1 MAPLDEVLGRGSPR
15 QVQLRK
21 WGAMQMAALGDGN
34 DVTFASPDTRLE
46 EHPAVAPPATAAVSE
61 AAVFW
66 AMQRKNWTLKT
77 RGLIKCCS
85 GECPPALP
93 SAMHLLTLRSPHPVA
108 EILVPLIFLG
118 LLCLPR
124 YLIADVSNPA
134 TLYSPR
140 PLSDLSWSGHP
151 PTGGAY
157 KLFYA
162 PNTSAETV
170 QVAEMAAKE
179 LVCST
184 PSFMRTVALASSF
197 TVDTAA
203 IAAAGVAQRCLT
215 NVAACEQY
223 IVPRPGG
230 LPLTSPLISGDLTA
244 MCAPACLA
252 SRACFHP
259 WLSDFL
265 SGFPSEGDAVA
276 AATDPGAVNTVA
288 AVVVLP
294 PSLRSD
300 TLQYVIRTNAS
311 DVPGTSQFGSSW
323 ASVAFNQ
330 WVVGPINDWAD
341 YWAFLNIQ
349 RAFDTALVSLNT
361 QPTALQAGLLKLSG
375 AADVELET
383 RVKAF
388 PYLPYSTNLGGSFA
402 ALFFG
407 LIFTFSF
414 LISVVIMLK
423 SLIMEKELRIREAM
437 QMMGLRSSVYWLSW
451 FVTHYGTLVLVA
463 TLMACIGTYPFKH
476 SAGALMWAFYLV
488 WCFQLV
494 AFTYALSCTF
504 STSKI
509 AAVAGSLL
517 YILTWAPA
525 VAVVSGKGSLGNS
538 GWTGVCIFPA
548 SSIYMFGVAVAL
560 LENAEVGVTPA
571 SLFTNLISPEDS
583 AGSGTFSAGA
593 ILLVTLGSGCFYAAL
608 AAYLDLVMP
617 RQFGTV
623 LPWNFPLRPSFWRA
637 ALLRAPAAA
646 AGSSSAPAQ
655 GDVAG
660 DALIGGACEEP
671 PDGMKT
677 SLSLRRLTK
686 AFPTTDG
693 KGTVMAVTGLSLDFH
708 EGHISSLLG
717 HNGAGKTTTLSI
729 LCGLLPPTGGTASV
743 AGWDVGAD
751 MARIRTS
758 LGVCPQHDV
767 LWPTLTCTEHLQL
780 FAQFRGVAKA
790 KAPAMALEML
800 AAVGMRDMATAAAGT
815 LSGGQKRKL
824 SLAIAFIGGP
834 AVVLLDEPT
843 TGMDPF
849 SRRSA
854 WDFIRS
860 QKAGRSIV
868 LTTHFMDE
876 ADILSDR
883 LAIMTAGRLA
893 CLGSPIYLKSR
904 LGLGYHLTIL
914 LPATSGAEAAEE
926 LGACV
931 AAHVPGALCESHVG
945 AELSFLL
952 PPQSVAAFPPLLRH
966 LDDRGIGYGVSCS
979 TLEEVF
985 LNIAESSTVL
995 AGGGV
1000 TANQLRDMAV
1010 ERKRAA
1016 KELRKMAATGK
1027 GAEAGAGVQPRSAGW
1042 RLVLQQFHALLRKR
1056 ALNARRDRLGW
1067 ATMYVV
1073 PLFFVALGL
1082 GLCHIGT
1089 GDSEYPGAVLGRV
1102 YLGNKPMAGGTS
1114 GGGDTAALAG
1124 AFSPGAVT
1132 WRNDA
1137 TALWSCTAN
1146 GTSTNTQLSALAAS
1160 FGVSLG
1166 TVACQPSVTDCAAL
1180 GCTAPGT
1187 ATAATLD
1194 AFLLATTQS
1203 HKNCRQEGPGA
1214 PCGAVFVDRASQAGR
1229 SFGMTIATSPTA
1241 YHVLPA
1247 AQSAADS
1254 AVYSLLLGRPG
1265 SLSVVNHP
1273 LPASRPPAQGPG
1285 VILNMLAGL
1294 CVVLALGSLSASASV
1309 FLVAEKRAHSTHL
1322 ALVSGVGKGTFWAAT
1337 LAWDLLNYM
1346 LPLALFTAAFAA
1358 SQVQAY
1364 TDGGA
1369 LGVIFLL
1376 LLLFGLSAMPLA
1388 YLLHFPSS
1396 DEMNALAGQMGL
1408 YFFFGIAQLIAAV
1421 VLQGLAALGKARGVW
1436 STLQILFRWLPH
1448 YNVGIVLFKLSQNQA
1463 QPSYAQLSPWHKDI
1477 SGTELKVM
1485 LVEAFVF
1492 STLTLCVDFNL
1503 LLRLEQLGLRLLALL
1518 HTGEA
1523 ATAADD
1529 ESSDDDQD
1537 VASERH
1543 RIVESGGDAG
1553 DLLTMQD
1560 MRKTYRGG
1568 KQAVRGVTIGVP
1580 EGSCFGLLGLNGA
1593 GKSTTFKMLT
1603 GEEALTRGDALV
1615 RGRAGSA
1622 AGEHPCSVVHEL
1634 VAVRQRIGLC
1644 PQEDALC
1651 ARLTC
1656 REHVLLYAAIRGL
1669 SPAGAAQ
1676 LSDELLS
1683 KLGLKKWTHA
1693 LAGTLSGGNKRKL
1706 SASIALVGDPP
1717 LALYDEPSSGMDP
1730 EARRSMWDVL
1740 ATTMA
1745 GRATV
1750 LTTHVLAEAEA
1761 LCHSVGIMVAGR
1773 LRCLGSLTHL
1783 KQTHG
1788 SGYTLEVRCN
1798 PANAGR
1804 VATSL
1809 ASALPSARLQE
1820 EQEGRLTYALPTA
1833 QRLGDAFDAL
1843 EALRSTPAVGVQD
1856 FSVTQSSLEQIFIG
1870 FASTCQEGVKRGS
1883 AGRGKARR
1891 IEEEADGELQ
1901 GPGVECPS
1909 CKAVLRWRAGASV
1922 MRCGACQALVGLPHV
1937 VDGQHYG
1944 EGEA

>member
-1 MAPLDEVLGRGSPR
+1 
-15 QVQLRK
+15 
-21 WGAMQMAALGDGN
+21 MAAQGDG
-34 DVTFASPDTRLE
+34 DVTCDSPDTRPE
-46 EHPAVAPPATAAVSE
+46 PATPAALPAAPVVSE

-77 RGLIKCCS
+77 RGLICCCS
-85 GECPPALP
+85 GVFRRASLCDAT
-93 SAMHLLTLRSPHPVA
+93 LTPRSTRRPVA

-134 TLYSPR
+134 TYYAPR
-140 PLSDLSWSGHP
+140 PVSDLSWSGHP

-162 PNTSAETV
+162 PNTSVEAV

-179 LVCST
+179 LVCRS
-184 PSFMRTVALASSF
+184 PSFMRTVAVASSF

-203 IAAAGVAQRCLT
+203 IAAAGVAQQCLA
-215 NVAACEQY
+215 NVALCQQY
-223 IVPRPGG
+223 IIPRAGG
-230 LPLTSPLISGDLTA
+230 LPLTSSLISGNQAA
-244 MCAPACLA
+244 MCSPSCLA

-265 SGFPSEGDAVA
+265 TGFPTEGDAVA
-276 AATDPGAVNTVA
+276 AAMQPSAVNTVA

-294 PSLRSD
+294 PRLRSD
-300 TLQYVIRTNAS
+300 ELQYTIRTNAS

-330 WVVGPINDWAD
+330 WVVGPIKDWSD

-349 RAFDTALVSLNT
+349 RAFDAALVSLNT
-361 QPTALQAGLLKLSG
+361 QPSALQAGLLKLAG
-375 AADVELET
+375 AADVELDMQ
-383 RVKAF
+383 VKQF
-388 PYLPYSTNLGGSFA
+388 PYLQFSTNLGGSFA

-476 SAGALMWAFYLV
+476 SSGVLLWAFYLS

-494 AFTYALSCTF
+494 AFTYALSCLF

-538 GWTGVCIFPA
+538 GWTAVCIFPA

-560 LENAEVGVTPA
+560 LENGELGVTPA
-571 SLFTNLISPEDS
+571 SLLTNLISPEDS

-593 ILLVTLGSGCFYAAL
+593 ILLVTLGSGCFYAL
-608 AAYLDLVMP
+608 LTAYLDLVMP
-617 RQFGTV
+617 RQFGTT
-623 LPWNFPLRPSFWRA
+623 LPWTFPLRPSFWRA
-637 ALLRAPAAA
+637 ALLSAPAAA
-646 AGSSSAPAQ
+646 PGSSEQEAAE

-660 DALIGGACEEP
+660 DALIRGACEEP
-671 PDGMKT
+671 PGDLKR

-686 AFPTTDG
+686 EFPTADG
-693 KGTVMAVTGLSLDFH
+693 KATVQAVAGLSLDFH

-729 LCGLLPPTGGTASV
+729 LCGLLPPTGGAATV
-743 AGWDVGAD
+743 AGWDVATG
-751 MARIRTS
+751 MARIRAS

-767 LWPTLTCTEHLQL
+767 LWPTLTCAEHLQL
-780 FAQFRGVAKA
+780 FAQFRGVPRA

-800 AAVGMRDMATAAAGT
+800 AAVGMRDKAGAAAGT

-824 SLAIAFIGGP
+824 SLAVAFVGGP

-893 CLGSPIYLKSR
+893 CLGSPIFLKSR

-914 LPATSGAEAAEE
+914 LPTTSGAEAAEE

-952 PPQSVAAFPPLLRH
+952 PPQSVAAFPQLLRH
-966 LDDRGIGYGVSCS
+966 LDERGIGYGVSCS

-995 AGGGV
+995 AAGGV
-1000 TANQLRDMAV
+1000 TADQLRDMAV
-1010 ERKRAA
+1010 DRKRAA
-1016 KELRKMAATGK
+1016 QELRRMAAARD
-1027 GAEAGAGVQPRSAGW
+1027 GADDAASQTPRCTGW
-1042 RLVLQQFHALLRKR
+1042 RLVLQQFRALLRKR

-1082 GLCHIGT
+1082 GLCHVGT
-1089 GDSEYPGAVLGRV
+1089 GDAEYPGAVLGSV

-1114 GGGDTAALAG
+1114 STGGDGAALAA

-1132 WRNDA
+1132 WRSDA
-1137 TALWSCTAN
+1137 HSQWTCDGVSNA
-1146 GTSTNTQLSALAAS
+1146 TSAASSQLSALAAS

-1166 TVACQPSVTDCAAL
+1166 TVSCQPAITDCASL
-1180 GCTAPGT
+1180 GCTPPGA

-1194 AFLLATTQS
+1194 AFLLSTTQS

-1214 PCGAVFVDRASQAGR
+1214 PCGAVFVDRASLVNR
-1229 SFGMTIATSPTA
+1229 SFALTIATSPTA

-1247 AQSAADS
+1247 AQSAAHS
-1254 AVYSLLLGRPG
+1254 AVYSLLLGRRG

-1273 LPASRPPAQGPG
+1273 LPASRPPAQGQG
-1285 VILNMLAGL
+1285 VVLNLLAGL

-1322 ALVSGVGKGTFWAAT
+1322 ALVSGVGKGTFWAAS
-1337 LAWDLLNYM
+1337 LVWDMLNYM

-1364 TDGGA
+1364 TTGGA
-1369 LGVIFLL
+1369 LGVISLL
-1376 LLLFGLSAMPLA
+1376 LLLFGFAAMPLA
-1388 YLLHFPSS
+1388 YLLHFASN
-1396 DEMNALAGQMGL
+1396 DEMNALAGQMGC

-1421 VLQGLAALGKARGVW
+1421 VLQGLAALGKARGAW
-1436 STLQILFRWLPH
+1436 SVLQVLFRWLPH
-1448 YNVGIVLFKLSQNQA
+1448 YNVGVVLFKLSQNQA
-1463 QPSYAQLSPWHKDI
+1463 QPSYAQLSPWHRDI
-1477 SGTELKVM
+1477 SGTELKV
-1485 LVEAFVF
+1485 LLAEAFVF
-1492 STLTLCVDFNL
+1492 MALTLCVDFNL
-1503 LLRLEQLGLRLLALL
+1503 LGRLEQLGLRLTASLRA
-1518 HTGEA
+1518 GEA
-1523 ATAADD
+1523 STAMASDA
-1529 ESSDDDQD
+1529 SSDDDDED
-1537 VASERH
+1537 VAVERH

-1568 KQAVRGVTIGVP
+1568 KQAVRGVTAGVAM
-1580 EGSCFGLLGLNGA
+1580 GSCFGLLGLNGA
-1593 GKSTTFKMLT
+1593 GKSTIFKMLT
-1603 GEEALTRGDALV
+1603 GEEALTHGDALV
-1615 RGRAGSA
+1615 RGR
-1622 AGEHPCSVVHEL
+1622 GERACSVRNEL
-1634 VAVRQRIGLC
+1634 DAVRQRIGLC

-1651 ARLTC
+1651 VRLTC
-1656 REHVLLYAAIRGL
+1656 REHVLLYASIRGL
-1669 SPAGAAQ
+1669 SHAAAAR
-1676 LSDELLS
+1676 LSDELLPR
-1683 KLGLKKWTHA
+1683 LGLAKWTHA

-1706 SASIALVGDPP
+1706 SASLALVGDPP

-1730 EARRSMWDVL
+1730 EARRAMWSVL

-1761 LCHSVGIMVAGR
+1761 LCSTVGIMVAGR

-1788 SGYTLEVRCN
+1788 RGYTLEVRCA
-1798 PANAGR
+1798 PAHAGR
-1804 VATSL
+1804 VATAL
-1809 ASALPSARLQE
+1809 AAALPAAQLQE

-1856 FSVTQSSLEQIFIG
+1856 FSVTQSSLEQLFIG
-1870 FASTCQEGVKRGS
+1870 FANQQDGARRGS
-1883 AGRGKARR
+1883 SGKGKAGAHSA
-1891 IEEEADGELQ
+1891 EADGELQ
-1901 GPGVECPS
+1901 CAHGVECPA
-1909 CKAVLRWRAGASV
+1909 CQAVLRWRPGASV
-1922 MRCGACQALVGLPHV
+1922 MRCGACRALVGLPHG
-1937 VDGQHYG
+1937 VDD
-1944 EGEA
+1944 A